1 MKRVIRASNNVT
13 NYVAGVMDVNI
24 SYYMVVSCFLC
35 GFHDNSDGEAS
46 SQSPYVFVQLPIC
59 VYHDKTLS

>member
-35 GFHDNSDGEAS
+35 GFHDNSDGEAFKS
-46 SQSPYVFVQLPIC
+46 ITPC
-59 VYHDKTLS
+59 VCAAADMRVP